1 MIGIR
6 DLIQK
11 TFFIRV
17 NSCQFVVKKIPSLI
31 ALPTPI
37 AIEIHKHRTSVH
49 VGQCLQIAGFVGP
62 CLQNNQYMDYIR
74 WT

>member
-1 MIGIR
+1 
-6 DLIQK
+6 
-11 TFFIRV
+11 
-17 NSCQFVVKKIPSLI
+17 VVKKIPSLI